1 MNVRELIR
9 TTPVRTRMAWIGA
22 VAFASGFPFG
32 LINETIP
39 VYLRSEGA
47 GLVEV
52 GLVATVTLPW
62 TIKFLWAPLVDRVG
76 SRRLWVTGCLA
87 LLSVLTLLVGHA
99 DVHALAPRFWLL
111 LTVMVTLSATQDIA
125 IDAYTIETT
134 TEREL
139 GVANSVRIAL
149 YRVAMFVAGGLLIYI
164 AGRASWPI
172 AFTVGAAVLAA
183 LALAAF
189 ALPTATDTGATQ
201 QSLWEPIVA
210 LLRRPGIGFVILFA
224 LIFKLDVAFLEP
236 MMRPFWVDRGLSLE
250 EIGAA
255 LTTGRIIAT
264 IAGATLGGV
273 LTSRW
278 GIRTALW
285 ALGAVQALSALGYFG
300 AAVTAGKPAVYAAAF
315 FENFA
320 AGLGT
325 AAFVAYLMSVA
336 ERRFA
341 ATQYAL
347 LSALMAVTRGGAGAV
362 AGTMAE
368 RLGYAPYFVIAF
380 LLGLPA
386 FLLIPFLRRSARP
399 DELSDAPAA

>member
-1 MNVRELIR
+1 
-9 TTPVRTRMAWIGA
+9 
-22 VAFASGFPFG
+22 
-32 LINETIP
+32 
-39 VYLRSEGA
+39 
-47 GLVEV
+47 
-52 GLVATVTLPW
+52 
-62 TIKFLWAPLVDRVG
+62 
-76 SRRLWVTGCLA
+76 
-87 LLSVLTLLVGHA
+87 
-99 DVHALAPRFWLL
+99 
-111 LTVMVTLSATQDIA
+111 
-125 IDAYTIETT
+125 
-134 TEREL
+134 
-139 GVANSVRIAL
+139 
-149 YRVAMFVAGGLLIYI
+149 
-164 AGRASWPI
+164 
-172 AFTVGAAVLAA
+172 VGAAVLAA

-189 ALPTATDTGATQ
+189 ALPTATDTGARQ
-201 QSLWEPIVA
+201 QSLWEPIAA

-255 LTTGRIIAT
+255 LTTGRIVAT

-273 LTSRW
+273 LTSKW

-285 ALGAVQALSALGYFG
+285 ALGAVQAFSALGYFG
-300 AAVTAGKPAVYAAAF
+300 AAVSAGKAAVYAAAF

>member
-1 MNVRELIR
+1 MTPRDLIR
-9 TTPVRTRMAWIGA
+9 DSSTRTRLAWIGA
-22 VAFASGFPFG
+22 IAFASGFPFG

-47 GLVEV
+47 GLVQV
-52 GLVATVTLPW
+52 GLVSSVTLPW
-62 TIKFLWAPLVDRVG
+62 TIKFLWAPLVDRIG
-76 SRRLWVTGCLA
+76 TRRIWITGCLV
-87 LLSVLTLLVGHA
+87 LLSLLTLLVGHA

-111 LTVMVTLSATQDIA
+111 LTIMVTLSATQDIA

-149 YRVAMFVAGGLLIYI
+149 YRVAMFVAGGLLIFI
-164 AGRASWPI
+164 AGRANWTL
-172 AFTVGAAVLAA
+172 AFTVGAIL
-183 LALAAF
+183 LALLAVGGF
-189 ALPTATDTGATQ
+189 ALPTVKETGTTHRDI
-201 QSLWEPIVA
+201 WEPIRA
-210 LLRRPGIGFVILFA
+210 LFRRPGIGLVILFA
-224 LIFKLDVAFLEP
+224 LIFKLDVALLEP

-250 EIGAA
+250 EIGAV
-255 LTTGRIIAT
+255 LTTGRIVAT
-264 IAGATLGGV
+264 IAGAVLGGV
-273 LTSRW
+273 LTTRW
-278 GIRTALW
+278 GIGTALW
-285 ALGAVQALSALGYFG
+285 SLGGVQAFSALGYF
-300 AAVTAGKPAVYAAAF
+300 AAATFTSSKSAVYAAAF

-347 LSALMAVTRGGAGAV
+347 LSALMAVTRSGAGAV
-362 AGTMAE
+362 SGAMAE
-368 RLGYAPYFVIAF
+368 SLGYGPYFLVTF

-386 FLLIPFLRRSARP
+386 FALIPLLRRSARP
-399 DELSDAPAA
+399 DEVSAADG

>member
-1 MNVRELIR
+1 MTAHLQFQDS
-9 TTPVRTRMAWIGA
+9 PLRTRLAWIGA
-22 VAFASGFPFG
+22 IAFASGFPFG
-32 LINETIP
+32 LINETMP

-47 GLVEV
+47 GLVQV

-76 SRRLWVTGCLA
+76 TRRIWITVCLG
-87 LLSVLTLLVGHA
+87 LLSALTLLVAHA
-99 DVHALAPRFWLL
+99 NVHTLAPGFWVL

-134 TEREL
+134 TDREL

-149 YRVAMFVAGGLLIYI
+149 YRLAMFVAGGLLIYI
-164 AGRASWPI
+164 GGRINWAV
-172 AFTVGAAVLAA
+172 AFTVGAALLAA
-183 LALAAF
+183 LALASF
-189 ALPTATDTGATQ
+189 LLPTVRESRSDHASIWQ
-201 QSLWEPIVA
+201 PIRM
-210 LLRRPGIGFVILFA
+210 LLARHGIGYVIVFA

-273 LTSRW
+273 LTSKW

-285 ALGAVQALSALGYFG
+285 SLGAVQALSALGYFVATLVPGRVPVYG
-300 AAVTAGKPAVYAAAF
+300 AAL

-325 AAFVAYLMSVA
+325 AAFVAFLMSVA

-347 LSALMAVTRGGAGAV
+347 LSALMAVTRGGAGTV
-362 AGTMAE
+362 AGSMAE
-368 RLGYAPYFVIAF
+368 RLGYGPYFLVAF

-386 FLLIPFLRRSARP
+386 FLLIPFLQRARRP
-399 DELSDAPAA
+399 DDLSAAPG

>member
-1 MNVRELIR
+1 M
-9 TTPVRTRMAWIGA
+9 TPRDLLRDTSTRTRLAWIGA
-22 VAFASGFPFG
+22 IAFASGFPFG

-47 GLVEV
+47 GLVQV
-52 GLVATVTLPW
+52 GLVSSITLPW

-76 SRRLWVTGCLA
+76 SRRLWITACLA

-99 DVHALAPRFWLL
+99 NVHAIAPRFWLL
-111 LTVMVTLSATQDIA
+111 LTIMVTLSATQDIA

-149 YRVAMFVAGGLLIYI
+149 YRVAMFAAGGLLIYI
-164 AGRASWPI
+164 AGRSSWRL
-172 AFTVGAAVLAA
+172 AFTVGAVLLAA
-183 LALAAF
+183 LAVCGLT
-189 ALPTATDTGATQ
+189 LPTVPRTAATRGAI
-201 QSLWEPIVA
+201 WEPVRA

-224 LIFKLDVAFLEP
+224 LLFKLDVAFLEP
-236 MMRPFWVDRGLSLE
+236 MMRAFWVDRGLTLE
-250 EIGAA
+250 EIGAV
-255 LTTGRIIAT
+255 LTTGRIVAT
-264 IAGATLGGV
+264 IAGAMLGGV

-278 GIRTALW
+278 GIGRALW
-285 ALGAVQALSALGYFG
+285 RLGAVQAFSALGYF
-300 AAVTAGKPAVYAAAF
+300 AAATFSASKSAVYAAAF

-347 LSALMAVTRGGAGAV
+347 LSALMALTRSGAGA
-362 AGTMAE
+362 ASGGLANA
-368 RLGYAPYFVIAF
+368 LGYGPYFLASF
-380 LLGLPA
+380 LFGLPA
-386 FLLIPFLRRSARP
+386 FALIPLLHRAARP
-399 DELSDAPAA
+399 DEVTPAAG

>member
-1 MNVRELIR
+1 MTKTN
-9 TTPVRTRMAWIGA
+9 
-22 VAFASGFPFG
+22 
-32 LINETIP
+32 
-39 VYLRSEGA
+39 
-47 GLVEV
+47 
-52 GLVATVTLPW
+52 TVTKFTLIAALYVSQAIPLGFFIVAIPAILRWQGLSLRGVGMLSAIAFPW
-62 TIKFLWAPLVDRVG
+62 LIKFLWAPLVDRVG
-76 SRRLWVTGCLA
+76 SRRLWITGCLA
-87 LLSVLTLLVGHA
+87 LLSVLTLLVGHP

-134 TEREL
+134 TEQEL

-183 LALAAF
+183 LALAGF
-189 ALPTATDTGATQ
+189 ALPTATDTGATH
-201 QSLWEPIVA
+201 QSLWEPIAA

-273 LTSRW
+273 LTSKW

-285 ALGAVQALSALGYFG
+285 ALGAVQAFSALGYFG
-300 AAVTAGKPAVYAAAF
+300 AAVTAGKAAVYAAAF

>member
-1 MNVRELIR
+1 VTPRDLIR
-9 TTPVRTRMAWIGA
+9 DSSTRTRLAWIGA
-22 VAFASGFPFG
+22 IAFASGFPFG

-47 GLVEV
+47 GLVQV
-52 GLVATVTLPW
+52 GLVSSVTLPW

-76 SRRLWVTGCLA
+76 SRRLWITACLA

-99 DVHALAPRFWLL
+99 NVHALAPRFWLL

-149 YRVAMFVAGGLLIYI
+149 YRVAMFIAGGLLIFI
-164 AGRASWPI
+164 AGRSSWRL
-172 AFTVGAAVLAA
+172 AFTVGAVLLAVLAA
-183 LALAAF
+183 F
-189 ALPTATDTGATQ
+189 GMALPTVTTATA
-201 QSLWEPIVA
+201 SHRSIWEPIQA
-210 LLRRPGIGFVILFA
+210 LFRRPGIGLVILFA
-224 LIFKLDVAFLEP
+224 LIFKLDVALLEP

-250 EIGAA
+250 EIGAV
-255 LTTGRIIAT
+255 LTTGRIVAT
-264 IAGATLGGV
+264 IAGAVLGGV
-273 LTSRW
+273 LTTRW

-285 ALGAVQALSALGYFG
+285 ALGGVQAFSALGYF
-300 AAVTAGKPAVYAAAF
+300 AAATFSVSKGAVYAAAF

-347 LSALMAVTRGGAGAV
+347 LSALMALTRSGAGAV
-362 AGTMAE
+362 SGRMAE
-368 RLGYAPYFVIAF
+368 SLGYGPYFLVTF

-386 FLLIPFLRRSARP
+386 FALIPLLRRSARP
-399 DELSDAPAA
+399 DEVSVSSG